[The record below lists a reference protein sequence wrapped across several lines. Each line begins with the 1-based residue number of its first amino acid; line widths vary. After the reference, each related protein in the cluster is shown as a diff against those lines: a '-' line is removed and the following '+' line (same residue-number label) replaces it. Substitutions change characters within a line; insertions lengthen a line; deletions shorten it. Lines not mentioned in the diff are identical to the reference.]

1 MRNAAMVL
9 GIIAGLIGMIVG
21 FFGYGLVELVDRFGE
36 IEGIVEQ
43 AENPELIQFASIV
56 APLLAIVGGA
66 MSHARALVGGILL
79 LLSAAGMYYAFGF
92 GVFTMF
98 PIAFAGVA
106 GILGLAAGKPDEP
119 KAHF

>member
-66 MSHARALVGGILL
+66 MSHARALVGGVLL